1 MPTTASE
8 NRLPLPHET
17 TWDPS
22 APTRGAG
29 GAWRRTA
36 SRLRSRGWAPVD
48 AVMAALSMLLAH
60 RLSPVFTGDPLGVD
74 PLRAAVIHGGA
85 FMLVAYTVGL
95 YDWDV
100 LARSRT
106 TLVLRAALSA
116 CVSAVVTLAFFYFAF
131 YRPIGRWVLVGTIA
145 LSVPAVTVPHLVNWS
160 LLRRRPRRVLFVG
173 EGALTGRLTGGLR
186 AAERALYEV
195 VGRWPADAGTA
206 EEQDLGAFCR
216 SRGVD
221 EIVLPSAL
229 TDVQGTLVPAL
240 RCLPLGCRVRSEADF
255 HEDVFRA
262 VPVAAVTPEWMLSR
276 GWDASDHVAESVKRL
291 FDAVLAL
298 ALLLLSLPLQL
309 LVALAIRVQGDG
321 PVLYVQ
327 TRAGRYG
334 RPFRMLKFRT
344 MRTDAEDGTARW
356 AEDGD
361 PRCTPVGRVLRR
373 TRLDELPQ
381 LLNVLVGS
389 MSFVGPRPERP
400 EFVSGLERAIPYYA
414 WRHVVRPGLTGW
426 AQITY
431 GYGASVDD
439 ARRKL
444 EYDLYYIRHYSL
456 GTDLFIVLRTL
467 SAALRGAR

>member
-1 MPTTASE
+1 
-8 NRLPLPHET
+8 
-17 TWDPS
+17 
-22 APTRGAG
+22 
-29 GAWRRTA
+29 
-36 SRLRSRGWAPVD
+36 
-48 AVMAALSMLLAH
+48 
-60 RLSPVFTGDPLGVD
+60 
-74 PLRAAVIHGGA
+74 
-85 FMLVAYTVGL
+85 
-95 YDWDV
+95 
-100 LARSRT
+100 
-106 TLVLRAALSA
+106 
-116 CVSAVVTLAFFYFAF
+116 VTLAFIYFAV

-173 EGALTGRLTGGLR
+173 EGALTERLTGGLR

>member
-1 MPTTASE
+1 MPTTTTTD
-8 NRLPLPHET
+8 NRLPLPNET

-22 APTRGAG
+22 AETRGAG

-36 SRLRSRGWAPVD
+36 SRLRSKGWAPVD
-48 AVMAALSMLLAH
+48 ALVAALSMLLAH
-60 RLSPVFTGDPLGVD
+60 RLSPAFTGDPLGTEAF
-74 PLRAAVIHGGA
+74 RAALIHGGA
-85 FMLVAYTVGL
+85 FMLVAHTVGL

-106 TLVLRAALSA
+106 TLVLRALLSA
-116 CVSAVVTLAFFYFAF
+116 CVSAIVTLAIVYLAF
-131 YRPIGRWVLVGTIA
+131 YRPIGRWVLLGTIA
-145 LSVPAVTVPHLVNWS
+145 LSAPLVAVPHLVNWS

-173 EGALTGRLTGGLR
+173 EGALTERLTSGLL
-186 AAERALYEV
+186 AAERSLYEV
-195 VGRWPADAGTA
+195 VGRRPADAQ
-206 EEQDLGAFCR
+206 EPDLPAFCR
-216 SRGVD
+216 ARGVD

-321 PVLYVQ
+321 PVFYVQ

-381 LLNVLVGS
+381 LANVLVGD

-400 EFVSGLERAIPYYA
+400 EFVGELERAIPYYA